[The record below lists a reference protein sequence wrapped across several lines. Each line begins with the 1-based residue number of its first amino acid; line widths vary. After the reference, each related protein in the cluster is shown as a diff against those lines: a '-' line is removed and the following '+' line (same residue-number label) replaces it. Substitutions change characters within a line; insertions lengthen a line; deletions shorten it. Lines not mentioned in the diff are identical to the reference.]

1 MITRKVFIVLFAVFF
16 LAGSALAAEVEGV
29 KLPDTAKAG
38 DQELILNGA
47 GQKLSSGI
55 GVYVGALYL
64 KQKSGDATAILAAD
78 EPMNVKMVITSFMV
92 NSDNMKSGFRDA
104 FKECATTDLT
114 PLKTKID
121 AFVGTFKEVNDRDVF
136 DLAYVP
142 GKGVEVSPEWQSFRR
157 DRRHGF
163 QKSPLRNM
171 GRRQADS
178 ERPQSQD
185 AREIATRRY
194 ESQGMAP

>member
-142 GKGVEVSPEWQSFRR
+142 GKGVEVSRNGKASGVIEGMDFKKALYGIWVGDKPI
-157 DRRHGF
+157 
-163 QKSPLRNM
+163 QKDLKAKM
-171 GRRQADS
+171 LGK
-178 ERPQSQD
+178 
-185 AREIATRRY
+185 
-194 ESQGMAP
+194 